1 MRLTVRQLKRIISEG
16 VKRVILEARVNHDTS
31 GMDHEGE
38 ARYYELWNML
48 QNNGN
53 YLQQIEN
60 GLDPETNV
68 WDDLYV
74 QDVIYGLTE
83 ADRGSDEY
91 VVERLAQNI
100 IHDLS

>member
-16 VKRVILEARVNHDTS
+16 VKRVILEAGVHHDTS

-48 QNNGN
+48 QNNNDYQQEIAAAVRDG
-53 YLQQIEN
+53 YLDEYFVESIIYSFT
-60 GLDPETNV
+60 GA
-68 WDDLYV
+68 V
-74 QDVIYGLTE
+74 QAGVDQ
-83 ADRGSDEY
+83 Y

-100 IHDLS
+100 VNDLS